1 MSWYPFLLL
10 FVLFS
15 SPSSCRSVLHSWEA
29 ALAGLVSERRK
40 EFVARHRAANSIQFQ
55 WRRRR
60 LLGLRLLQMPA
71 SRECPRF
78 SLETAYYNPLYPLRL
93 LPAKVSAFFW
103 FERRD
108 DRSTTWFLA
117 PRKKERKK
125 EKEIWGNEKR
135 HILRFYF
142 RFEHLSTFPFCV
154 HDGTRVEAAPFIR
167 ETSPANQPPFQL
179 EIETRSFEI
188 PLVFRGS
195 STSSFF
201 SFLLRYERAHA
212 IERG

>member
-55 WRRRR
+55 WRRRC

-117 PRKKERKK
+117 SRKKERKK
-125 EKEIWGNEKR
+125 GREREKSE
-135 HILRFYF
+135 
-142 RFEHLSTFPFCV
+142 
-154 HDGTRVEAAPFIR
+154 GTRKDTFSAFIFASNASPLSPSVCTMERESKLRHSFAKPLQPTNHPF
-167 ETSPANQPPFQL
+167 N
-179 EIETRSFEI
+179 
-188 PLVFRGS
+188 
-195 STSSFF
+195 
-201 SFLLRYERAHA
+201 
-212 IERG
+212 